1 LTVRSSRAHRTSHRR
16 RDAGYGKTRESG
28 DSYLTEY
35 APPRIS
41 GELAEFAAEG
51 ITGDIAG
58 AMERAM
64 TRVRASWDS
73 GQDGSS
79 PEDLRTRLAHLCK
92 AVRAAYA
99 GKEPELNEIAPPVP
113 GRRMLERVRS
123 AFLQELEPLH
133 VPDAPGLVRVLVAM
147 ERVQAALD
155 RDSAQ
160 RFANALSGSDGL
172 DMVVEVAHDL
182 RSPLASILFLAET
195 LRRGQSGAINPI
207 QERQLGLVYSAAFG
221 LSALASDVIELVRGG
236 ERLMDLHPTPFSVSE
251 TLQSVRDIVLPIAE
265 EKGLTVR
272 ITPPETDSRIG
283 HPVALNRV
291 LLNLTTNALKFT
303 SEGHVEVTC
312 RPLTKTRL
320 EFSVK
325 DTGRGIP
332 NEVLPTLFDAFRRR
346 VKPGQYTFSSAGL
359 GLSICRKL
367 VSNMGGEMRV
377 ETAPGYGTRF
387 HFELDLPVSTQL

>member
-1 LTVRSSRAHRTSHRR
+1 M
-16 RDAGYGKTRESG
+16 
-28 DSYLTEY
+28 TEY

-41 GELAEFAAEG
+41 GELAEFTAEG
-51 ITGDIAG
+51 ITGEIGG
-58 AMERAM
+58 ALERAIL
-64 TRVRASWDS
+64 RVRESWDT

-79 PEDLRTRLAHLCK
+79 PEDLRMRLACLCK
-92 AVRAAYA
+92 AIRQTFV
-99 GKEPELNEIAPPVP
+99 GEEPELTEIAPPVP
-113 GRRMLERVRS
+113 GRRMLESVRS
-123 AFLQELEPLH
+123 GFIAEMESVESPDPQLLIH
-133 VPDAPGLVRVLVAM
+133 VLGTI
-147 ERVQAALD
+147 ERVQTALD

-160 RFANALSGSDGL
+160 RFANKLSGPDGL

-195 LRRGQSGAINPI
+195 LRKGQSGAINPI

-236 ERLMDLHPTPFSVSE
+236 ERLMDLHPSPFSVAE
-251 TLQSVRDIVLPIAE
+251 TLQAVRDIVLPIAE
-265 EKGLTVR
+265 EKGLRVR
-272 ITPPETDSRIG
+272 ATPPDTDLRIG
-283 HPVALNRV
+283 HPMALNRV

-303 SEGHVEVTC
+303 SEGQVEVTC
-312 RPLTKTRL
+312 RPLTKTLL

-367 VSNMGGEMRV
+367 VSRMGGEMKV

-387 HFELDLPVSTQL
+387 HFELELPVATRL

>member
-1 LTVRSSRAHRTSHRR
+1 M
-16 RDAGYGKTRESG
+16 RESG
-28 DSYLTEY
+28 DTYLTEY

-41 GELAEFAAEG
+41 GELAELAAEG
-51 ITGDIAG
+51 ITGDVAAALES
-58 AMERAM
+58 AMA
-64 TRVRASWDS
+64 RVRASWDS
-73 GQDGSS
+73 GQDAST
-79 PEDLRTRLAHLCK
+79 PEEIRGRLAYLCK
-92 AVRAAYA
+92 ALRQAYVGA
-99 GKEPELNEIAPPVP
+99 DPELTDIAPPVP
-113 GRRMLERVRS
+113 GRRMLESLRS
-123 AFLQELEPLH
+123 AFLLELESLDTPE
-133 VPDAPGLVRVLVAM
+133 PPGLVRVLAAM
-147 ERVQAALD
+147 ERVQSALD

-160 RFANALSGSDGL
+160 RFANALSGADGL

-182 RSPLASILFLAET
+182 RSPLASVLFLAET
-195 LRRGQSGAINPI
+195 LRRGQSGSINPI

-236 ERLMDLHPTPFSVSE
+236 ERLMDLHPTPFSMSE

-272 ITPPETDSRIG
+272 ITPPDTDWRIG

-303 SEGHVEVTC
+303 SEGQVEVTC
-312 RPLTKTRL
+312 RPVSKTRI

-346 VKPGQYTFSSAGL
+346 VKPGQYAFSSAGL

-367 VSNMGGEMRV
+367 VMRMGGEMNV

-387 HFELDLPVSTQL
+387 YFELELPVAARL

>member
-1 LTVRSSRAHRTSHRR
+1 
-16 RDAGYGKTRESG
+16 
-28 DSYLTEY
+28 
-35 APPRIS
+35 
-41 GELAEFAAEG
+41 
-51 ITGDIAG
+51 
-58 AMERAM
+58 
-64 TRVRASWDS
+64 
-73 GQDGSS
+73 
-79 PEDLRTRLAHLCK
+79 
-92 AVRAAYA
+92 
-99 GKEPELNEIAPPVP
+99 
-113 GRRMLERVRS
+113 MLESVRS
-123 AFLQELEPLH
+123 AFVTELATIEAN
-133 VPDAPGLVRVLVAM
+133 DAPQLIRVLGAM

-155 RDSAQ
+155 RDNAQ
-160 RFANALSGSDGL
+160 RFASKLTGADGL
-172 DMVVEVAHDL
+172 EMVVEVAHDL

-195 LRRGQSGAINPI
+195 LRRAQSGAINPI

-236 ERLMDLHPTPFSVSE
+236 ERLMDLHPMAFSVSE
-251 TLQSVRDIVLPIAE
+251 TLQSVHDIVLPIAE
-265 EKGLTVR
+265 EKGLMVR
-272 ITPPETDSRIG
+272 MTPPETDWRIG

-303 SEGHVEVTC
+303 SDGHVEVTC
-312 RPLTKTRL
+312 KPLTKSRV

-367 VSNMGGEMRV
+367 VTRMGGEMQV

-387 HFELDLPVSTQL
+387 HFQLDLPVATRL

>member
-1 LTVRSSRAHRTSHRR
+1 M
-16 RDAGYGKTRESG
+16 
-28 DSYLTEY
+28 TEY

-41 GELAEFAAEG
+41 GELAELAAEG
-51 ITGDIAG
+51 ISGDVASAI
-58 AMERAM
+58 ERAIA
-64 TRVRASWDS
+64 RVRASWDS

-79 PEDLRTRLAHLCK
+79 PGDLRTRLAYLCK
-92 AVRAAYA
+92 ALREAYA
-99 GKEPELNEIAPPVP
+99 GQEPELTEIAPPVP

-133 VPDAPGLVRVLVAM
+133 LADAPGLVRMLVAM

-160 RFANALSGSDGL
+160 RFANALSGPDGL

-195 LRRGQSGAINPI
+195 LRKGQSGAINPI

-251 TLQSVRDIVLPIAE
+251 TLQAVRDIVLPIAE

-272 ITPPETDSRIG
+272 ITPPETDLRIG

-303 SEGHVEVTC
+303 SEGQVEVTC
-312 RPLTKTRL
+312 KPLTKTRL

-367 VSNMGGEMRV
+367 VMRMGGEMRV

-387 HFELDLPVSTQL
+387 YFELDLPVSTRL

>member
-1 LTVRSSRAHRTSHRR
+1 M
-16 RDAGYGKTRESG
+16 
-28 DSYLTEY
+28 
-35 APPRIS
+35 
-41 GELAEFAAEG
+41 AAEG
-51 ITGDIAG
+51 ICGDVAV
-58 AMERAM
+58 ALERAVS
-64 TRVRASWDS
+64 RVRVSWDS
-73 GQDGSS
+73 GQDGST
-79 PEDLRTRLAHLCK
+79 PEEIRTRLGFLCK
-92 AVRAAYA
+92 ALREAYA
-99 GKEPELNEIAPPVP
+99 GQPPGLDEIAPPVP
-113 GRRMLERVRS
+113 GRRMLEAVR
-123 AFLQELEPLH
+123 AEFVNELVALA
-133 VPDAPGLVRVLVAM
+133 VADAPQMMRVLTAM

-155 RDSAQ
+155 RDNAQ
-160 RFANALSGSDGL
+160 RFASKLSGADGL
-172 DMVVEVAHDL
+172 EMVVEVAHDL

-195 LRRGQSGAINPI
+195 LRKAQSGSINPI

-236 ERLMDLHPTPFSVSE
+236 ERLMDLHPTPFAVSE
-251 TLQSVRDIVLPIAE
+251 TMQSVHDIVLPIAE

-272 ITPPETDSRIG
+272 MTPPETDWRIG

-303 SEGHVEVTC
+303 AEGHVEVTT
-312 RPLTKTRL
+312 RPVTKSRL

-332 NEVLPTLFDAFRRR
+332 TEVLPTLFDAFRRR

-367 VSNMGGEMRV
+367 VTRMGGEMHV

-387 HFELDLPVSTQL
+387 FFELELPVANRL

>member
-1 LTVRSSRAHRTSHRR
+1 
-16 RDAGYGKTRESG
+16 
-28 DSYLTEY
+28 LTEY

-51 ITGDIAG
+51 MSGDVAG
-58 AMERAM
+58 ALERAM
-64 TRVRASWDS
+64 ARVRASWDS

-79 PEDLRTRLAHLCK
+79 PEDLRARLAFLCK
-92 AVRAAYA
+92 AVREAYA
-99 GKEPELNEIAPPVP
+99 GEEPELTEIAPPVP

-133 VPDAPGLVRVLVAM
+133 VPDAPVLVRVLVAI
-147 ERVQAALD
+147 ERVQEALD
-155 RDSAQ
+155 RNSAQ

-236 ERLMDLHPTPFSVSE
+236 ERIMDLHPTPFSVSE

-272 ITPPETDSRIG
+272 IAPPETDSRIG

-312 RPLTKTRL
+312 RPMTKTRL

-367 VSNMGGEMRV
+367 VTRMGGEMQV

-387 HFELDLPVSTQL
+387 YFELDLPVSTRL

>member
-1 LTVRSSRAHRTSHRR
+1 VRSSASVRAKQTRR
-16 RDAGYGKTRESG
+16 EIGHGKVRESG

-41 GELAEFAAEG
+41 AEVAELAAEG

-58 AMERAM
+58 ALEGAM
-64 TRVRASWDS
+64 RRVRASWDS

-79 PEDLRTRLAHLCK
+79 AEDTSARVTLVCK
-92 AVRAAYA
+92 AIRQAFN
-99 GKEPELNEIAPPVP
+99 GEDPELSGIAPPVP
-113 GRRMLERVRS
+113 GRRLLESVRS
-123 AFLQELEPLH
+123 AFLLEIESVGSSNP
-133 VPDAPGLVRVLVAM
+133 AQLVRVLGAM

-160 RFANALSGSDGL
+160 RFANKLAGPDGL

-195 LRRGQSGAINPI
+195 LRNGQSGSINPI

-236 ERLMDLHPTPFSVSE
+236 ERLMDQHPTPFSLSE

-265 EKGLTVR
+265 EKGLAVR
-272 ITPPETDSRIG
+272 ITPPDTDLRIG

-303 SEGHVEVTC
+303 SEGYVEVSC
-312 RPLTKTRL
+312 RAITKTRL
-320 EFSVK
+320 EFSVR

-332 NEVLPTLFDAFRRR
+332 VEVLPTLFDAFRRR
-346 VKPGQYTFSSAGL
+346 VRPGQFTFSSAGL

-367 VSNMGGEMRV
+367 VMRMGGEMQV

-387 HFELDLPVSTQL
+387 HFELDLPFSTRV

>member
-1 LTVRSSRAHRTSHRR
+1 M
-16 RDAGYGKTRESG
+16 RESG

-41 GELAEFAAEG
+41 GELAEFAAAG
-51 ITGDIAG
+51 ITG
-58 AMERAM
+58 EVRAALADA
-64 TRVRASWDS
+64 TARVRASWDS
-73 GQDGSS
+73 GQDGST
-79 PEDLRTRLAHLCK
+79 PEDIRGRLAYLCK
-92 AVRAAYA
+92 ALRQAVA
-99 GKEPELNEIAPPVP
+99 GEEPELTEIAPPVP
-113 GRRMLERVRS
+113 GRRMLEALRS
-123 AFLQELEPLH
+123 AFLLELESS
-133 VPDAPGLVRVLVAM
+133 DTQDTSGLVRVLAAM
-147 ERVQAALD
+147 ERVQSALD

-160 RFANALSGSDGL
+160 RFANALSGADGL

-182 RSPLASILFLAET
+182 RSPLASVLFLAET
-195 LRRGQSGAINPI
+195 LRRGQSGSINPI

-251 TLQSVRDIVLPIAE
+251 TLQAVRDIVLPIAE

-272 ITPPETDSRIG
+272 VTPPDTDWRIG

-312 RPLTKTRL
+312 QAVSKTRI

-332 NEVLPTLFDAFRRR
+332 TEVLPTLFDAFRRR
-346 VKPGQYTFSSAGL
+346 VKPGQYAFSSAGL

-367 VSNMGGEMRV
+367 VMRMGGEMNV

-387 HFELDLPVSTQL
+387 YFELDLPVSTRL

>member
-1 LTVRSSRAHRTSHRR
+1 MAC
-16 RDAGYGKTRESG
+16 
-28 DSYLTEY
+28 
-35 APPRIS
+35 
-41 GELAEFAAEG
+41 
-51 ITGDIAG
+51 
-58 AMERAM
+58 
-64 TRVRASWDS
+64 VRASWDS
-73 GQDGSS
+73 GQDASS
-79 PEDLRTRLAHLCK
+79 PEELRTRLAYLCK
-92 AVRAAYA
+92 AVREAYA
-99 GKEPELNEIAPPVP
+99 GLEPELTEIAPPVP

-123 AFLQELEPLH
+123 AFLEELEPLH
-133 VPDAPGLVRVLVAM
+133 VPDGPGLVRVLVAI

-160 RFANALSGSDGL
+160 RFANALSGPDGL

-251 TLQSVRDIVLPIAE
+251 TLQAVRDIVLPIAE

-272 ITPPETDSRIG
+272 ITPPDTDSRIG

-303 SEGHVEVTC
+303 SEGQVEVTC

-367 VSNMGGEMRV
+367 VSRMGGEMQV

-387 HFELDLPVSTQL
+387 YFELDLPVSTRL

>member
-1 LTVRSSRAHRTSHRR
+1 MRVRTSPGLEATHRR
-16 RDAGYGKTRESG
+16 RDAGQRTRESG
-28 DSYLTEY
+28 DAYVTEY
-35 APPRIS
+35 ALPRIS
-41 GELAEFAAEG
+41 GELAEIAAEG
-51 ITGDIAG
+51 IAGDVAC
-58 AMERAM
+58 ALERAVSC
-64 TRVRASWDS
+64 VRTSWDR

-79 PEDLRTRLAHLCK
+79 PEDVRARLACICR
-92 AVRAAYA
+92 AVRQAYA
-99 GKEPELNEIAPPVP
+99 GEQPDLAEIAPPAP
-113 GRRMLERVRS
+113 GRRMLESVRS
-123 AFLQELEPLH
+123 AFLLELESIDTL
-133 VPDAPGLVRVLVAM
+133 DATPVVRVLGAM

-195 LRRGQSGAINPI
+195 LRRGQSGSINPI

-236 ERLMDLHPTPFSVSE
+236 ERLMDVNPTPFSVSE
-251 TLQSVRDIVLPIAE
+251 TLTSVRDIVLPIAE

-272 ITPPETDSRIG
+272 ITPPESDLRIG

-303 SEGHVEVTC
+303 SEGGVDVTC
-312 RPLTKTRL
+312 TPRTKTRV
-320 EFSVK
+320 EFSVR

-346 VKPGQYTFSSAGL
+346 VKPGQYAFSSAGL

-367 VSNMGGEMRV
+367 VMRMGGEMQV
-377 ETAPGYGTRF
+377 ETVPGYGTRF
-387 HFELDLPVSTQL
+387 YFALDLPVATRL

>member
-1 LTVRSSRAHRTSHRR
+1 M
-16 RDAGYGKTRESG
+16 RESG

-51 ITGDIAG
+51 ITGDVAAALEG
-58 AMERAM
+58 AMA
-64 TRVRASWDS
+64 RVRASWDS

-79 PEDLRTRLAHLCK
+79 PEDVRGRLACLCK
-92 AVRAAYA
+92 ALRQADA
-99 GKEPELNEIAPPVP
+99 GADPELTEIAPPVP
-113 GRRMLERVRS
+113 GRRMLESVRS
-123 AFLQELEPLH
+123 AFLLELESFAT
-133 VPDAPGLVRVLVAM
+133 PDTAGLVRVLAAM
-147 ERVQAALD
+147 ERVQSALD

-160 RFANALSGSDGL
+160 RFANALSGADGL

-182 RSPLASILFLAET
+182 RSPLASVLFLAET
-195 LRRGQSGAINPI
+195 LRRGQSGSINPI

-236 ERLMDLHPTPFSVSE
+236 ERLMDLHPAPFSVSE

-272 ITPPETDSRIG
+272 VTPPDTDWRIG

-303 SEGHVEVTC
+303 SEGQVEVTC
-312 RPLTKTRL
+312 RPLSKSRL

-332 NEVLPTLFDAFRRR
+332 TEVLPTLFDAFRRR
-346 VKPGQYTFSSAGL
+346 VKPGQYAFSSAGL

-367 VSNMGGEMRV
+367 VMRMGGEMNV

-387 HFELDLPVSTQL
+387 YFELDLPVATRL

>member
-1 LTVRSSRAHRTSHRR
+1 MSVSSSPANRTSHRR
-16 RDAGYGKTRESG
+16 RRAGYGATRESG

-51 ITGDIAG
+51 ITGDVAN
-58 AMERAM
+58 ALERAIS
-64 TRVRASWDS
+64 RVRASWDS
-73 GQDGSS
+73 GQDGSTQD
-79 PEDLRTRLAHLCK
+79 EVRTRLAYLCK
-92 AVRAAYA
+92 VLRQAYR
-99 GKEPELNEIAPPVP
+99 GEEPDLADIASPVP
-113 GRRMLERVRS
+113 GRRMLESARS
-123 AFLQELEPLH
+123 AFLAEMES
-133 VPDAPGLVRVLVAM
+133 VDDPDISALLAILGAM

-160 RFANALSGSDGL
+160 RFANALSGVDGL

-195 LRRGQSGAINPI
+195 LRKGQSGAINPI

-236 ERLMDLHPTPFSVSE
+236 ERLMDLHPTAFSVAE
-251 TLQSVRDIVLPIAE
+251 TLGSVRDIVLPIAE

-272 ITPPETDSRIG
+272 ITPPDTDWRIG

-303 SEGHVEVTC
+303 SEGQVEVSC
-312 RPLTKTRL
+312 RPVTKTRL

-332 NEVLPTLFDAFRRR
+332 VEVIPTLFDAFRRR
-346 VKPGQYTFSSAGL
+346 VKPGQFTFSSAGL

-367 VSNMGGEMRV
+367 VTRMGGEMQV
-377 ETAPGYGTRF
+377 ETAPGHGTRF
-387 HFELDLPVSTQL
+387 HFELDLPFSTRL

>member
-1 LTVRSSRAHRTSHRR
+1 MPTSPSHRTTHRR
-16 RDAGYGKTRESG
+16 RDAGQRTRDSG
-28 DSYLTEY
+28 DAYLNEY
-35 APPRIS
+35 APPWIS
-41 GELAEFAAEG
+41 AEFAALAAGG
-51 ITGDIAG
+51 ITGEVADAL
-58 AMERAM
+58 ERAM
-64 TRVRASWDS
+64 SRVRASWDS

-79 PEDLRTRLAHLCK
+79 PEDVRTRLACLYR
-92 AVRAAYA
+92 AVRHASA
-99 GKEPELNEIAPPVP
+99 GVDLELAGIAPPAP
-113 GRRMLERVRS
+113 GRRMLESLRS
-123 AFLQELEPLH
+123 AFLCELEPLDILDTRT
-133 VPDAPGLVRVLVAM
+133 VLRVLAAM
-147 ERVQAALD
+147 ERVQGALD

-195 LRRGQSGAINPI
+195 LRRGQSGSINPI

-236 ERLMDLHPTPFSVSE
+236 ERLMDVNPTPFSVSE
-251 TLQSVRDIVLPIAE
+251 TLTSVRDIVLPIAE
-265 EKGLTVR
+265 EKGLAVR
-272 ITPPETDSRIG
+272 ITPPESDLRIG

-303 SEGHVEVTC
+303 SEGGVDVTC
-312 RPLTKTRL
+312 TPRTKTRV

-346 VKPGQYTFSSAGL
+346 VKPGQYAFSSAGL

-367 VSNMGGEMRV
+367 VMRMGGEMQV

-387 HFELDLPVSTQL
+387 YFELDLPVATRL

>member
-1 LTVRSSRAHRTSHRR
+1 MTARSSRANRTSHRR
-16 RDAGYGKTRESG
+16 RGAGFGVTRESG

-51 ITGDIAG
+51 MTGDVAD
-58 AMERAM
+58 ALERAVS
-64 TRVRASWDS
+64 RVRATWDS

-79 PEDLRTRLAHLCK
+79 PDDVRTRMASLFRVL
-92 AVRAAYA
+92 RQAY
-99 GKEPELNEIAPPVP
+99 GGEEPDLTEIAPPVP
-113 GRRMLERVRS
+113 GRRMLDSLRS
-123 AFLQELEPLH
+123 AFLLE
-133 VPDAPGLVRVLVAM
+133 VESVDAPDATALLRVLGAM
-147 ERVQAALD
+147 ERVQGALD

-236 ERLMDLHPTPFSVSE
+236 ERLMDLHPTPFSVTE
-251 TLQSVRDIVLPIAE
+251 TLGSVRDIVLPIAE

-272 ITPPETDSRIG
+272 ITPPDTDWRIG
-283 HPVALNRV
+283 HPLALNRV

-303 SEGHVEVTC
+303 SAGQVEVTC
-312 RPLTKTRL
+312 RPVTKTRL

-332 NEVLPTLFDAFRRR
+332 VEVVPTLFDAFRRR
-346 VKPGQYTFSSAGL
+346 VRPGQYTFSSAGL

-367 VSNMGGEMRV
+367 VTRMGGELQV
-377 ETAPGYGTRF
+377 ETAPGHGTRF
-387 HFELDLPVSTQL
+387 HFELDLPFANRL

>member
-1 LTVRSSRAHRTSHRR
+1 MP
-16 RDAGYGKTRESG
+16 RDSG

-41 GELAEFAAEG
+41 GELSELAAEG
-51 ITGDIAG
+51 ISGEVAG
-58 AMERAM
+58 ALERA
-64 TRVRASWDS
+64 TRRVRASWDT

-79 PEDLRTRLAHLCK
+79 GDEVRARLACLCR
-92 AVRAAYA
+92 AVRQAYS
-99 GKEPELNEIAPPVP
+99 GEEPNLDEIAPPAP
-113 GRRMLERVRS
+113 GRRMLESLRS
-123 AFLQELEPLH
+123 DFLLELEESNCD
-133 VPDAPGLVRVLVAM
+133 DAPVLIRVLAAM
-147 ERVQAALD
+147 ERVQAAFD

-160 RFANALSGSDGL
+160 RFANKLTGPDGL
-172 DMVVEVAHDL
+172 EMVVEVAHDL

-195 LRRGQSGAINPI
+195 LRNGQSGSINPI

-236 ERLMDLHPTPFSVSE
+236 ERLMDLHPTPFSVSD

-265 EKGLTVR
+265 EKGLAVR
-272 ITPPETDSRIG
+272 ITPPDTDLRIG

-303 SEGHVEVTC
+303 AEGHVEVTC
-312 RPLTKTRL
+312 RALTKTRL

-367 VSNMGGEMRV
+367 VARMGGEMCV

-387 HFELDLPVSTQL
+387 HFELDLPVSTRL

>member
-1 LTVRSSRAHRTSHRR
+1 
-16 RDAGYGKTRESG
+16 
-28 DSYLTEY
+28 LTEY

-41 GELAEFAAEG
+41 GELSELAAEG
-51 ITGDIAG
+51 ISGEVAG
-58 AMERAM
+58 ALERA
-64 TRVRASWDS
+64 TRRVRASWDT

-79 PEDLRTRLAHLCK
+79 GDEVRARLACLCR
-92 AVRAAYA
+92 AVRQAYS
-99 GKEPELNEIAPPVP
+99 GEEPNLDEIAPPAP
-113 GRRMLERVRS
+113 GRRMLESLRS
-123 AFLQELEPLH
+123 DFLLELEESNCD
-133 VPDAPGLVRVLVAM
+133 DAPVLIRVLAAM
-147 ERVQAALD
+147 ERVQAAFD

-160 RFANALSGSDGL
+160 RFANKLTGPDGL
-172 DMVVEVAHDL
+172 EMVVEVAHDL

-195 LRRGQSGAINPI
+195 LRNGQSGSINPI

-236 ERLMDLHPTPFSVSE
+236 ERLMDLHPTPFSVSD

-265 EKGLTVR
+265 EKGLAVR
-272 ITPPETDSRIG
+272 ITPPDTDLRIG

-303 SEGHVEVTC
+303 AEGHVEVTC
-312 RPLTKTRL
+312 RALTKSRL

-367 VSNMGGEMRV
+367 VARMGGEMCV

-387 HFELDLPVSTQL
+387 HFELDLPVSTRL

>member
-1 LTVRSSRAHRTSHRR
+1 MT
-16 RDAGYGKTRESG
+16 DF
-28 DSYLTEY
+28 

-41 GELAEFAAEG
+41 GEIAEFAAEG
-51 ITGDIAG
+51 ITGDMTTAL
-58 AMERAM
+58 ERAVA
-64 TRVRASWDS
+64 RVRATWDS

-79 PEDLRTRLAHLCK
+79 PDDVRTRLAYLFK
-92 AVRAAYA
+92 ALRQAYA
-99 GKEPELNEIAPPVP
+99 GEEPELTDIAPPVP
-113 GRRMLERVRS
+113 GRRMLESVRS
-123 AFLQELEPLH
+123 AFLAELESMAIVDGP
-133 VPDAPGLVRVLVAM
+133 AAVRLLGSM

-195 LRRGQSGAINPI
+195 LRRGQSGSINPI

-221 LSALASDVIELVRGG
+221 LGALASDVIELVRGG
-236 ERLMDLHPTPFSVSE
+236 ERLMDLHPTPFSVTE
-251 TLQSVRDIVLPIAE
+251 TLQAVRDIVLPIAE

-272 ITPPETDSRIG
+272 IAPPQTDWRIG
-283 HPVALNRV
+283 HPLALNRV

-312 RPLTKTRL
+312 RPLSKTL
-320 EFSVK
+320 VEFSVK

-332 NEVLPTLFDAFRRR
+332 AEVLPTLFDAFRRR
-346 VKPGQYTFSSAGL
+346 VRPGQYAFSSAGL

-367 VSNMGGEMRV
+367 VARMGGELQV
-377 ETAPGYGTRF
+377 ETAPGHGTRF
-387 HFELDLPVSTQL
+387 HFQLDLPISTRL

>member
-1 LTVRSSRAHRTSHRR
+1 M
-16 RDAGYGKTRESG
+16 
-28 DSYLTEY
+28 TEY

-41 GELAEFAAEG
+41 GELSELAAEG

-58 AMERAM
+58 ALERA
-64 TRVRASWDS
+64 TRRVRASWDS

-79 PEDLRTRLAHLCK
+79 AEELRARLGCLCR
-92 AVRAAYA
+92 AVRQAY
-99 GKEPELNEIAPPVP
+99 GGEEPDLTEIAPPAP
-113 GRRMLERVRS
+113 GRRMLESVRS
-123 AFLQELEPLH
+123 AFLLELEATEA
-133 VPDAPGLVRVLVAM
+133 PDAPVLIRVLSAM
-147 ERVQAALD
+147 ERVQSAFDL
-155 RDSAQ
+155 DSAQ
-160 RFANALSGSDGL
+160 RFANKLSGPDGL

-195 LRRGQSGAINPI
+195 LRNGQSGSINPI

-251 TLQSVRDIVLPIAE
+251 TLRSVRDIVLPIAE
-265 EKGLTVR
+265 EKGLTVQ
-272 ITPPETDSRIG
+272 ITPPDTDLRIG

-303 SEGHVEVTC
+303 SEGQVEVSC
-312 RPLTKTRL
+312 RPVTKTRL

-332 NEVLPTLFDAFRRR
+332 VEVLPTLFDAFRRR
-346 VKPGQYTFSSAGL
+346 VKPGQFTFSSAGL

-367 VSNMGGEMRV
+367 VTRMGGEMQV

-387 HFELDLPVSTQL
+387 HFELDLPLSTRV

>member
-1 LTVRSSRAHRTSHRR
+1 MNVRSSPADRSNYRQRS
-16 RDAGYGKTRESG
+16 AGQGTTRESG
-28 DSYLTEY
+28 DSHLTEY

-41 GELAEFAAEG
+41 GELSELSAEG

-58 AMERAM
+58 ALERA
-64 TRVRASWDS
+64 TRRVRASWDS

-79 PEDLRTRLAHLCK
+79 PEEVRVRLACLCK
-92 AVRAAYA
+92 AVRQAY
-99 GKEPELNEIAPPVP
+99 GGDEPDLTNIAPPIP
-113 GRRMLERVRS
+113 GRRMLESMRS
-123 AFLQELEPLH
+123 AFLAELED
-133 VPDAPGLVRVLVAM
+133 VDSPDSTILIRVLAAM
-147 ERVQAALD
+147 ERVQTAFDLD
-155 RDSAQ
+155 AAQ
-160 RFANALSGSDGL
+160 RFASKLSGADGL
-172 DMVVEVAHDL
+172 EMVVEVAHDL

-195 LRRGQSGAINPI
+195 LRNGQSGSINPI

-236 ERLMDLHPTPFSVSE
+236 ERLMDMHPTPFSVSE
-251 TLQSVRDIVLPIAE
+251 TMQSVRDIVLPIAE

-272 ITPPETDSRIG
+272 ITPPDTDLRIG

-303 SEGHVEVTC
+303 AEGHVEVTC
-312 RPLTKTRL
+312 RPVAKTGL

-332 NEVLPTLFDAFRRR
+332 AEVLPTLFDAFRRR
-346 VKPGQYTFSSAGL
+346 VKPGQFTFSSAGL

-367 VSNMGGEMRV
+367 VNRMGGEMQV
-377 ETAPGYGTRF
+377 ETAPGEGTRF
-387 HFELDLPVSTQL
+387 HFQLDLPFSTRL